1 MSITPCPSDTPIS
14 RGVVSFVPATFKTA
28 FPEFTTIADAVLTLN
43 FGLAE
48 LQLSNSCRSR
58 IQDAALREKLL
69 NLLVAHIT
77 QLRNGVNGQAASGV
91 VGRVSYAME
100 GSVMATVDMGSIVLG
115 QAYYMQT
122 QWGALYW
129 ASTAVYRTFRYIP
142 APATCF
148 DDVGGVYPGSGCG
161 C

>member
-1 MSITPCPSDTPIS
+1 MPIVPCTNTP
-14 RGVVSFVPATFKTA
+14 VVQGIVTFDPTIFKA
-28 FPEFTTIADAVLTLN
+28 AYPEFSTIADAILTAN

-48 LQLSNSCRSR
+48 MQLSNSCCSR
-58 IQDAALREKLL
+58 IQNATLREKLL
-69 NLLVAHIT
+69 NLLVAHVT
-77 QLRNGVNGQAASGV
+77 QLRNGVNGQAASGA

-129 ASTAVYRTFRYIP
+129 SSTASYRTFRYIP

-148 DDVGGVYPGSGCG
+148 DDVGDVFPSSDCG